1 MNCPEHGI
9 DTRLL
14 HILHLL
20 LTEQSVSRTAAI
32 LGQSPPAVSVA
43 LRRLRQ
49 ILDDPLLVRSGSR
62 LVPTERGQSLIQ
74 PVRTALESIDQIVHP
89 DERFDP
95 SQHAREVRIATA
107 DCMGPLLL
115 PRLVNIIRREAPQIC
130 LEARSVEVE
139 FDYAQALEEGELDL
153 AIGCWERPPL
163 NTCRKVLVCDEL
175 VCLTRRDHAVTR
187 LPLRDGRLSL
197 AQFIEQDHLV
207 RSTSQVSLPGLIADC
222 LAEHGVKRKVAATVP
237 EFSMAPSLLLD
248 SDLVFT
254 TGRQFAEYWAG
265 LLPLT
270 IVGAPVE
277 IRPMKTLMLWH
288 ERSHR
293 SNSSLWLRDVV
304 NRAARD
310 LLAERR
316 VLPAMPKADV
326 GAHALAAAAAG

>member
-1 MNCPEHGI
+1 MNSPDHGI
-9 DTRLL
+9 DARLL

-49 ILDDPLLVRSGSR
+49 ILDDPILVRSGSR

-74 PVRTALESIDQIVHP
+74 PVRMALESIDQIVHP

-115 PRLVNIIRREAPQIC
+115 PRLVNIIRREAPQVC

-139 FDYAQALEEGELDL
+139 FDYAQALEEGELDV

-163 NTCRKVLVCDEL
+163 NTCRKVLLCDDL
-175 VCLTRRDHAVTR
+175 VCLVRRDHAVTR
-187 LPLRDGRLSL
+187 LPLAGGHLSL
-197 AQFIEQDHLV
+197 GQFIEQDHLL
-207 RSTSQVSLPGLIADC
+207 RSTSQIALPGLIADC

-254 TGRQFAEYWAG
+254 TGRQFAEYWAR
-265 LLPLT
+265 LLPLA
-270 IVGAPVE
+270 IVEAPIE

-293 SNSSLWLRDVV
+293 SSASIWLREAIH
-304 NRAARD
+304 RAARD
-310 LLAERR
+310 LLADRR
-316 VLPAMPKADV
+316 ILPTPQKARSLPRE
-326 GAHALAAAAAG
+326 LAASVIG